1 MDGNIV
7 DKLRLLAKDR
17 RASNILSHLRKFNH
31 VVKGSDLLP
40 GAVNMDALEAI
51 AVALYRQE
59 RSDLPTDLQLAQVKL
74 HNPRFLS
81 QEHLM
86 FTPTNTLG
94 ETGKIFSKLL
104 ELKLPHSQVGS
115 NRPNFVFVE
124 TLTASERLRNQ
135 LILDQSI
142 LLDGKLYK
150 RTPCAKGRP
159 GDGYSGCALYQIDAL
174 VNGSLGIHLS
184 KREVDLFYTTG
195 AMPQNATSRVCILCY
210 SQLLTF
216 RAAMFGVKGV
226 GSKDYMDTSMYY
238 QDLVNCSEGFQQKF
252 MILPGSGSSFP
263 IAPFLSFHPR
273 QLRLSMRGGEL
284 YVDESSMWYRPEPM
298 GFRPGAAC

>member
-1 MDGNIV
+1 MNANIV
-7 DKLRLLAKDR
+7 DKLRILGKDR
-17 RASNILSHLRKFNH
+17 NSQNILSHLKKFNH

-51 AVALYRQE
+51 ALALYRQE
-59 RSDLPTDLQLAQVKL
+59 KPDPSVDLQLSQVKL
-74 HNPRFLS
+74 HNPRNLS
-81 QEHLM
+81 QEHLN
-86 FTPTNTLG
+86 FTPTNNLG
-94 ETGKIFSKLL
+94 DTGKIFSKLL

-135 LILDQSI
+135 LILDQSVVV
-142 LLDGKLYK
+142 DGKLFK
-150 RTPCAKGRP
+150 RTPCVKGRP

-174 VNGSLGIHLS
+174 VNGTLGIHLS

-195 AMPQNATSRVCILCY
+195 AMPANAASRVCILCY

-226 GSKDYMDTSMYY
+226 GSKDYMDTSMYF
-238 QDLVNCSEGFQQKF
+238 QDLVNCSEGYQQKY
-252 MILPGSGSSFP
+252 MVLPGSGSSFP

-284 YVDESSMWYRPEPM
+284 YVDESSMWFRPEPP